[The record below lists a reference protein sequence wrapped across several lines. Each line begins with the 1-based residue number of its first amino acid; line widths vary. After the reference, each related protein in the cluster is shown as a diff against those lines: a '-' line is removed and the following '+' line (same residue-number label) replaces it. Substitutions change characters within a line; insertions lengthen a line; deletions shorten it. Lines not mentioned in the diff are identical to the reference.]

1 MKLQEGST
9 LKTGLYTVDRYIY
22 STDICEVYSGR
33 LTSTGQKIRIHRL
46 KDEFAENTEPFLEKA
61 RILSSVSDPS
71 LAVIADAFAEGTT
84 GAFVTIESEGSSLE
98 SLTMGK
104 RMAPERAEDIFRRIA
119 EATQKVHAAGQTLLD
134 LSPETVTVTF
144 SGMPVITDFA
154 IPVLPDGA
162 SAQTDPYYAPERYEA
177 HGSATVETDIYSLGA
192 ILYRMIVGENPPLSK
207 EIKDAGIDYPDNIP
221 FELADLI
228 DKAMEPRPNNRFYSV
243 ANMLADL
250 GGAQPQ
256 TVPPTA
262 PQPQPEP
269 APKPA
274 PKPTPETVPAPAPKP
289 EPQPEPAPKPVPE
302 PQPEP
307 KPKPTPEPIPAP
319 APAPQPQAEPTP
331 QPVPEPQPEPKPKP
345 TPEPIPAPAPAPQP
359 QAEPTPQPVPE
370 PQPEPKPQPTLEPV
384 PAPAPQPQPTPK
396 PVPEPQPAPKPQP
409 TPAPVPAS
417 APEPQPQPQPTPQP
431 TPEPVPAPAPQPQPE
446 PTPHPVPEPQPE
458 PKPQPTPESVP
469 EPEPVPAPVPEP
481 QPEPEPQP
489 APEPVPAPKPEPE
502 PQPVTPPM
510 PPQRPR
516 PEEHY
521 RPRIP
526 ESKPE
531 PSTEVTAKTNTSKTQ
546 PAPVHESEPRAK
558 SNSGSRKRAIIA
570 IVGVV
575 AAGIIAGIGYELF
588 SGSDNDNSETPVEAP
603 VIAEDTQGKDVT
615 DEPMEVDGI
624 RFTYSGLVNA
634 DNLPEGEGVATY
646 ESGLWTSY
654 EGEFRQGNR
663 HGHGT
668 LKYRNGD
675 SYTGKFVDGMYST
688 GTYRTAAAPDGSYDY
703 FTGDFTNGT
712 PYNGSWYH
720 SDGKEYQRVVNGNV
734 K

>member
-33 LTSTGQKIRIHRL
+33 LSSTGQKIRIHRL
-46 KDEFAENTEPFLEKA
+46 KDEFAGNTEPFLEKA

-71 LAVIADAFAEGTT
+71 LVVIADAFAEGTT
-84 GAFVTIESEGSSLE
+84 GAFVTIESEGSSLD

-104 RMAPERAEDIFRRIA
+104 RMAPERAEDIFRRVA

-144 SGMPVITDFA
+144 SGRPVITDFA

-162 SAQTDPYYAPERYEA
+162 STQTNPYYAPERYEA
-177 HGSATVETDIYSLGA
+177 HGSAAVETDIYSLGA
-192 ILYRMIVGENPPLSK
+192 ILYRMIVGENPPLSQ
-207 EIKDAGIDYPDNIP
+207 EIKDAGIDYPDNVP

-256 TVPPTA
+256 TVPPHAPQPQPQPIPKPAPEPAPIPKPGHAPQPTPEPVPEPVPEPA
-262 PQPQPEP
+262 PQPQPQPEP
-269 APKPA
+269 TPKPI
-274 PKPTPETVPAPAPKP
+274 P
-289 EPQPEPAPKPVPE
+289 EPQ

-319 APAPQPQAEPTP
+319 APQPQPR
-331 QPVPEPQPEPKPKP
+331 
-345 TPEPIPAPAPAPQP
+345 
-359 QAEPTPQPVPE
+359 
-370 PQPEPKPQPTLEPV
+370 
-384 PAPAPQPQPTPK
+384 PTPK
-396 PVPEPQPAPKPQP
+396 PVPEPQPVPAPKP
-409 TPAPVPAS
+409 
-417 APEPQPQPQPTPQP
+417 EPI
-431 TPEPVPAPAPQPQPE
+431 PEPVTA
-446 PTPHPVPEPQPE
+446 PQPE
-458 PKPQPTPESVP
+458 PKPQP
-469 EPEPVPAPVPEP
+469 
-481 QPEPEPQP
+481 EPEPQQ
-489 APEPVPAPKPEPE
+489 APESVPAPKPEPD
-502 PQPVTPPM
+502 PQPVTPQM

-526 ESKPE
+526 ESQPVTA
-531 PSTEVTAKTNTSKTQ
+531 TEVTAKTNTSHTQ
-546 PAPVHESEPRAK
+546 HASVNESEPRAE

-603 VIAEDTQGKDVT
+603 VIAEDKQGKDVT

-624 RFTYSGLVNA
+624 RFTYSGPVNA

>member
-22 STDICEVYSGR
+22 STDVCEVYSGR
-33 LTSTGQKIRIHRL
+33 LSSTGQKIRIHRL
-46 KDEFAENTEPFLEKA
+46 KDEFAGNTEPFLEKA

-71 LAVIADAFAEGTT
+71 LAVIADAFPEGTT
-84 GAFVTIESEGSSLE
+84 GAFVTIESEGSSLD

-104 RMAPERAEDIFRRIA
+104 RLAPERAEDIFRRIA

-207 EIKDAGIDYPDNIP
+207 EIKDAGIDYPDDIP

-250 GGAQPQ
+250 GGTQPQ

-269 APKPA
+269 MPKPA
-274 PKPTPETVPAPAPKP
+274 TE
-289 EPQPEPAPKPVPE
+289 PVPE
-302 PQPEP
+302 PQP
-307 KPKPTPEPIPAP
+307 TPEPQPAPKPQPAP
-319 APAPQPQAEPTP
+319 ASAPQPQP
-331 QPVPEPQPEPKPKP
+331 Q
-345 TPEPIPAPAPAPQP
+345 
-359 QAEPTPQPVPE
+359 
-370 PQPEPKPQPTLEPV
+370 
-384 PAPAPQPQPTPK
+384 PQPQPTPK
-396 PVPEPQPAPKPQP
+396 PVPEPQPTPKPQP
-409 TPAPVPAS
+409 
-417 APEPQPQPQPTPQP
+417 
-431 TPEPVPAPAPQPQPE
+431 VPAPTPQPQPE
-446 PTPHPVPEPQPE
+446 PTPAPA
-458 PKPQPTPESVP
+458 P
-469 EPEPVPAPVPEP
+469 EPEPEPAAEP
-481 QPEPEPQP
+481 LQKTEAQ
-489 APEPVPAPKPEPE
+489 PVPAPKPAPA
-502 PQPVTPPM
+502 PRPVTPPL
-510 PPQRPR
+510 PPQQPR

-531 PSTEVTAKTNTSKTQ
+531 PATEVAAKTNTSQTQ
-546 PAPVHESEPRAK
+546 HAPVHESEPRAE

-624 RFTYSGLVNA
+624 RFKYSGPVNA

>member
-33 LTSTGQKIRIHRL
+33 LSSTGQKIRIHRL
-46 KDEFAENTEPFLEKA
+46 KDEFAGNTEPFLEKA

-84 GAFVTIESEGSSLE
+84 GAFVTIESEGSSLD

-162 SAQTDPYYAPERYEA
+162 SAQTNPYYAPERYEA
-177 HGSATVETDIYSLGA
+177 HGSAAVETDIYSLGA

-256 TVPPTA
+256 TVPPTT

-269 APKPA
+269 EPAPIPKP
-274 PKPTPETVPAPAPKP
+274 EPAPVPEP
-289 EPQPEPAPKPVPE
+289 VSEPQPEPAP
-302 PQPEP
+302 Q
-307 KPKPTPEPIPAP
+307 PTPEPIPAP
-319 APAPQPQAEPTP
+319 APQPQPQ
-331 QPVPEPQPEPKPKP
+331 PQPEPAPQP
-345 TPEPIPAPAPAPQP
+345 TPEPIPAPAPQ
-359 QAEPTPQPVPE
+359 
-370 PQPEPKPQPTLEPV
+370 
-384 PAPAPQPQPTPK
+384 
-396 PVPEPQPAPKPQP
+396 
-409 TPAPVPAS
+409 
-417 APEPQPQPQPTPQP
+417 PQPQPQPEPAPQP
-431 TPEPVPAPAPQPQPE
+431 TPEPVPAPAPKPQ
-446 PTPHPVPEPQPE
+446 PQPE
-458 PKPQPTPESVP
+458 PKP
-469 EPEPVPAPVPEP
+469 EPVTAP

-489 APEPVPAPKPEPE
+489 APEPVPAPKPAPD
-502 PQPVTPPM
+502 PQPVTPQM
-510 PPQRPR
+510 PPKRPR

-546 PAPVHESEPRAK
+546 PAPVHESEPRAE

-624 RFTYSGLVNA
+624 RFTYSGPVNA

>member
-33 LTSTGQKIRIHRL
+33 LSSTGQKIRIHRL
-46 KDEFAENTEPFLEKA
+46 KDEFAGNTEPFLEKA

-84 GAFVTIESEGSSLE
+84 GAFVTIESEGSSLD

-162 SAQTDPYYAPERYEA
+162 SAQTNPYYAPERYEA
-177 HGSATVETDIYSLGA
+177 HGSAAVETDIYSLGA

-256 TVPPTA
+256 TVPPTT

-269 APKPA
+269 EPAPIPKP
-274 PKPTPETVPAPAPKP
+274 EPAPVPEP
-289 EPQPEPAPKPVPE
+289 VSEPQPEPAP
-302 PQPEP
+302 Q
-307 KPKPTPEPIPAP
+307 PTPEPIPAP
-319 APAPQPQAEPTP
+319 APQ
-331 QPVPEPQPEPKPKP
+331 
-345 TPEPIPAPAPAPQP
+345 
-359 QAEPTPQPVPE
+359 
-370 PQPEPKPQPTLEPV
+370 
-384 PAPAPQPQPTPK
+384 
-396 PVPEPQPAPKPQP
+396 
-409 TPAPVPAS
+409 
-417 APEPQPQPQPTPQP
+417 PQPQPQPEPAPQP
-431 TPEPVPAPAPQPQPE
+431 TPEPVPAPAPKPQ
-446 PTPHPVPEPQPE
+446 PQPE
-458 PKPQPTPESVP
+458 PKP
-469 EPEPVPAPVPEP
+469 EPVTAP

-489 APEPVPAPKPEPE
+489 APEPVPAPKPAPD
-502 PQPVTPPM
+502 PQPVTPQM
-510 PPQRPR
+510 PPKRPR

-546 PAPVHESEPRAK
+546 PAPVHESEPRAE

-624 RFTYSGLVNA
+624 RFTYSGPVNA

>member
-1 MKLQEGST
+1 
-9 LKTGLYTVDRYIY
+9 
-22 STDICEVYSGR
+22 
-33 LTSTGQKIRIHRL
+33 
-46 KDEFAENTEPFLEKA
+46 
-61 RILSSVSDPS
+61 
-71 LAVIADAFAEGTT
+71 
-84 GAFVTIESEGSSLE
+84 
-98 SLTMGK
+98 
-104 RMAPERAEDIFRRIA
+104 MAPERAENIFRRIA

-162 SAQTDPYYAPERYEA
+162 SSQTNPYYAPERYEA

-256 TVPPTA
+256 TVPPT
-262 PQPQPEP
+262 PPQPESAP
-269 APKPA
+269 IPKPE
-274 PKPTPETVPAPAPKP
+274 PTPEAVPAPAPKP
-289 EPQPEPAPKPVPE
+289 EPQLEPAP
-302 PQPEP
+302 Q
-307 KPKPTPEPIPAP
+307 PTPEPIPAP
-319 APAPQPQAEPTP
+319 APQPQPQPTP
-331 QPVPEPQPEPKPKP
+331 KLVPEPQP
-345 TPEPIPAPAPAPQP
+345 A
-359 QAEPTPQPVPE
+359 PTPQ
-370 PQPEPKPQPTLEPV
+370 PV
-384 PAPAPQPQPTPK
+384 PAPAPQPQPQ
-396 PVPEPQPAPKPQP
+396 PEP
-409 TPAPVPAS
+409 TPAPEPA
-417 APEPQPQPQPTPQP
+417 PQPQPQP
-431 TPEPVPAPAPQPQPE
+431 E
-446 PTPHPVPEPQPE
+446 
-458 PKPQPTPESVP
+458 P
-469 EPEPVPAPVPEP
+469 EPEA
-481 QPEPEPQP
+481 QP

-531 PSTEVTAKTNTSKTQ
+531 PTTEVADKANTSPTQ
-546 PAPVHESEPRAK
+546 PVSVHESEPRAE

-603 VIAEDTQGKDVT
+603 VIAEDKQGKDVT

-624 RFTYSGLVNA
+624 RFTYSGPVNA

>member
-33 LTSTGQKIRIHRL
+33 LSSTGQKIRIHRL
-46 KDEFAENTEPFLEKA
+46 KDEFAGNTEPFLEKA

-71 LAVIADAFAEGTT
+71 LAVIVDAFTEGTT
-84 GAFVTIESEGSSLE
+84 GAFVTIESEGSSLD

-207 EIKDAGIDYPDNIP
+207 EIKDAGIDYPNDIP

-250 GGAQPQ
+250 GGTQPQ
-256 TVPPTA
+256 TVPPT
-262 PQPQPEP
+262 
-269 APKPA
+269 
-274 PKPTPETVPAPAPKP
+274 
-289 EPQPEPAPKPVPE
+289 
-302 PQPEP
+302 
-307 KPKPTPEPIPAP
+307 
-319 APAPQPQAEPTP
+319 
-331 QPVPEPQPEPKPKP
+331 
-345 TPEPIPAPAPAPQP
+345 
-359 QAEPTPQPVPE
+359 
-370 PQPEPKPQPTLEPV
+370 
-384 PAPAPQPQPTPK
+384 APQPQPTPK

-546 PAPVHESEPRAK
+546 PAPVHESEPRAE

-603 VIAEDTQGKDVT
+603 VIAEDKQGKDVT

-624 RFTYSGLVNA
+624 RFTYSGPVNA

>member
-33 LTSTGQKIRIHRL
+33 LSSTGQKIRIHRL
-46 KDEFAENTEPFLEKA
+46 KDEFAGNTEPFLEKA

-84 GAFVTIESEGSSLE
+84 GAFVTIESEGSSLD

-119 EATQKVHAAGQTLLD
+119 AATQKVHAAGQTLLD

-162 SAQTDPYYAPERYEA
+162 SSQTNPYYAPERYEA

-269 APKPA
+269 APIPKPG
-274 PKPTPETVPAPAPKP
+274 PTPEAVPAPAPKP
-289 EPQPEPAPKPVPE
+289 EPQP
-302 PQPEP
+302 
-307 KPKPTPEPIPAP
+307 
-319 APAPQPQAEPTP
+319 
-331 QPVPEPQPEPKPKP
+331 
-345 TPEPIPAPAPAPQP
+345 
-359 QAEPTPQPVPE
+359 
-370 PQPEPKPQPTLEPV
+370 
-384 PAPAPQPQPTPK
+384 K
-396 PVPEPQPAPKPQP
+396 PVPEPQPAPAPQ
-409 TPAPVPAS
+409 
-417 APEPQPQPQPTPQP
+417 
-431 TPEPVPAPAPQPQPE
+431 PQPQPE
-446 PTPHPVPEPQPE
+446 PTPAPAPEPAPQPQPQPE
-458 PKPQPTPESVP
+458 
-469 EPEPVPAPVPEP
+469 
-481 QPEPEPQP
+481 PEPEPQP
-489 APEPVPAPKPEPE
+489 APEPVPAPKPEPD
-502 PQPVTPPM
+502 PQPVTPQM

-546 PAPVHESEPRAK
+546 PAPVHESEPRTE

-624 RFTYSGLVNA
+624 RFTYSGPVNA

>member
-119 EATQKVHAAGQTLLD
+119 AATQKVHAAGQTLLD

-162 SAQTDPYYAPERYEA
+162 SSQTNPYYAPERYEA

-243 ANMLADL
+243 ANMVADL

-256 TVPPTA
+256 TVSPTA

-269 APKPA
+269 APKPE
-274 PKPTPETVPAPAPKP
+274 PEPVS
-289 EPQPEPAPKPVPE
+289 EPQP
-302 PQPEP
+302 
-307 KPKPTPEPIPAP
+307 T
-319 APAPQPQAEPTP
+319 
-331 QPVPEPQPEPKPKP
+331 
-345 TPEPIPAPAPAPQP
+345 
-359 QAEPTPQPVPE
+359 
-370 PQPEPKPQPTLEPV
+370 
-384 PAPAPQPQPTPK
+384 
-396 PVPEPQPAPKPQP
+396 PEPQPAPKPQP
-409 TPAPVPAS
+409 APAS
-417 APEPQPQPQPTPQP
+417 APQPQPQPEPEPEPEPTPKPVSEPQPAPKPQPVPAPEPQP
-431 TPEPVPAPAPQPQPE
+431 TPEPVPEPQPQPE
-446 PTPHPVPEPQPE
+446 PAPQPTPKPVPVPKPVPEPVPAPAPKPQPEPEPTPEPAPKSEPIPEPVPEPQP
-458 PKPQPTPESVP
+458 
-469 EPEPVPAPVPEP
+469 
-481 QPEPEPQP
+481 
-489 APEPVPAPKPEPE
+489 VPAPKPAPA
-502 PQPVTPPM
+502 PRPVTPPL
-510 PPQRPR
+510 PPQQPR

-531 PSTEVTAKTNTSKTQ
+531 PATEVAAKTNTSQTQ
-546 PAPVHESEPRAK
+546 HAPVHESEPRAE

-588 SGSDNDNSETPVEAP
+588 SGSDNDNSESPVAAP
-603 VIAEDTQGKDVT
+603 VIAEDTQGKEVT

-624 RFTYSGLVNA
+624 RFSYTGPVNA

>member
-33 LTSTGQKIRIHRL
+33 LSSTGQKIRIHRL
-46 KDEFAENTEPFLEKA
+46 KDEFAGNTEPFLEKA

-71 LAVIADAFAEGTT
+71 LAVIANAFAEGTT
-84 GAFVTIESEGSSLE
+84 GAFVTIESEGSSLD

-104 RMAPERAEDIFRRIA
+104 RMAPERAENIFQRIA

-162 SAQTDPYYAPERYEA
+162 SSQTNPYYAPERYEA

-256 TVPPTA
+256 TVPPTP

-274 PKPTPETVPAPAPKP
+274 PEPVSEPQPTPEPVPAPAPKP
-289 EPQPEPAPKPVPE
+289 EPQPEPA
-302 PQPEP
+302 
-307 KPKPTPEPIPAP
+307 
-319 APAPQPQAEPTP
+319 
-331 QPVPEPQPEPKPKP
+331 
-345 TPEPIPAPAPAPQP
+345 
-359 QAEPTPQPVPE
+359 
-370 PQPEPKPQPTLEPV
+370 
-384 PAPAPQPQPTPK
+384 
-396 PVPEPQPAPKPQP
+396 
-409 TPAPVPAS
+409 
-417 APEPQPQPQPTPQP
+417 PQP
-431 TPEPVPAPAPQPQPE
+431 TPEPVPAPAPQPQPQ
-446 PTPHPVPEPQPE
+446 PTPKLVPGPQPA
-458 PKPQPTPESVP
+458 PKPQPTPESEP
-469 EPEPVPAPVPEP
+469 QPAPEPVPAPAPKPEPQPEPAPQPVPEP
-481 QPEPEPQP
+481 QPAPKPQPTPEPIPAPAPQPQPEPTPAPEPAPQPQPQPEPEPEPQP

-546 PAPVHESEPRAK
+546 PAPVHESEPRAE

-603 VIAEDTQGKDVT
+603 VIAEDKQGKDVT

-624 RFTYSGLVNA
+624 RFTYTGPVNA

>member
-33 LTSTGQKIRIHRL
+33 LSSTGQKIRIHRL
-46 KDEFAENTEPFLEKA
+46 KDEFAGNTEPFLEKA

-84 GAFVTIESEGSSLE
+84 GAFVTIESEGSSLD

-119 EATQKVHAAGQTLLD
+119 AATQKVHAAGQTLLD

-269 APKPA
+269 APKPEPTPQPQPEPA
-274 PKPTPETVPAPAPKP
+274 PKPEPIPEPVTAPQHEPEPQPGPAPQPTPESAPQPAPEPVPAPAPKP
-289 EPQPEPAPKPVPE
+289 EPQPEPAPQPVPE
-302 PQPEP
+302 PQPAP
-307 KPKPTPEPIPAP
+307 KPQPTPEPIPAP
-319 APAPQPQAEPTP
+319 APQ
-331 QPVPEPQPEPKPKP
+331 
-345 TPEPIPAPAPAPQP
+345 
-359 QAEPTPQPVPE
+359 
-370 PQPEPKPQPTLEPV
+370 
-384 PAPAPQPQPTPK
+384 PQPQPTPK
-396 PVPEPQPAPKPQP
+396 PVPEPQPAPAPQ
-409 TPAPVPAS
+409 
-417 APEPQPQPQPTPQP
+417 
-431 TPEPVPAPAPQPQPE
+431 PVPAPAPQPQPQPE
-446 PTPHPVPEPQPE
+446 PTPAPAPEPAPQPQPQPE
-458 PKPQPTPESVP
+458 
-469 EPEPVPAPVPEP
+469 
-481 QPEPEPQP
+481 PEPEPQP
-489 APEPVPAPKPEPE
+489 APEPVTAPKPEPD
-502 PQPVTPPM
+502 PQPVTPQM

-546 PAPVHESEPRAK
+546 PAPVHESEPRAE

-624 RFTYSGLVNA
+624 RFTYSGPVNA

>member
-33 LTSTGQKIRIHRL
+33 LSSTGQKIRIHRL
-46 KDEFAENTEPFLEKA
+46 KDEFAGNTEPFLEKA

-256 TVPPTA
+256 TVPPTPPQPQPEPA
-262 PQPQPEP
+262 PIPKPEPAPVPEPVSEPQPTPEPIPAPAPQPQPQPEP
-269 APKPA
+269 APKPQ
-274 PKPTPETVPAPAPKP
+274 PQPEPMPQPQPQPEPTPQPQPERAPKP
-289 EPQPEPAPKPVPE
+289 EPQPEPAP
-302 PQPEP
+302 Q
-307 KPKPTPEPIPAP
+307 
-319 APAPQPQAEPTP
+319 
-331 QPVPEPQPEPKPKP
+331 
-345 TPEPIPAPAPAPQP
+345 
-359 QAEPTPQPVPE
+359 
-370 PQPEPKPQPTLEPV
+370 
-384 PAPAPQPQPTPK
+384 
-396 PVPEPQPAPKPQP
+396 PVPEPQPAPK
-409 TPAPVPAS
+409 
-417 APEPQPQPQPTPQP
+417 PQP
-431 TPEPVPAPAPQPQPE
+431 TPEPVPAPAPQPQPR
-446 PTPHPVPEPQPE
+446 PTPKPVPEPQPA
-458 PKPQPTPESVP
+458 PAPQ
-469 EPEPVPAPVPEP
+469 PVPAPAPQPQPQPEPTPAPAPEPAPQPQP
-481 QPEPEPQP
+481 QPEPEPEPQP
-489 APEPVPAPKPEPE
+489 TPEPIPAPAPKPEPD
-502 PQPVTPPM
+502 PQPVTPQM

-546 PAPVHESEPRAK
+546 PAPVHESEPRAE

-575 AAGIIAGIGYELF
+575 AAGIIAGIGYGLF
-588 SGSDNDNSETPVEAP
+588 SGSDNDNSATPVEAP

-624 RFTYSGLVNA
+624 RFTYTGPVNA

>member
-33 LTSTGQKIRIHRL
+33 LSSTGQKIRIHRL
-46 KDEFAENTEPFLEKA
+46 KDEFAGNTEPFLEKA

-162 SAQTDPYYAPERYEA
+162 SSQTNPYYAPERYEA

-269 APKPA
+269 API
-274 PKPTPETVPAPAPKP
+274 PKPGPTPQAVPAPAPKP
-289 EPQPEPAPKPVPE
+289 EPQQEPAP
-302 PQPEP
+302 Q
-307 KPKPTPEPIPAP
+307 PTPEPIPAP
-319 APAPQPQAEPTP
+319 APQ
-331 QPVPEPQPEPKPKP
+331 
-345 TPEPIPAPAPAPQP
+345 
-359 QAEPTPQPVPE
+359 
-370 PQPEPKPQPTLEPV
+370 PV
-384 PAPAPQPQPTPK
+384 PAPAPQPQPQ
-396 PVPEPQPAPKPQP
+396 PEP
-409 TPAPVPAS
+409 TPAPEPA
-417 APEPQPQPQPTPQP
+417 PQPQPQP
-431 TPEPVPAPAPQPQPE
+431 E
-446 PTPHPVPEPQPE
+446 
-458 PKPQPTPESVP
+458 
-469 EPEPVPAPVPEP
+469 
-481 QPEPEPQP
+481 PEPEPQP
-489 APEPVPAPKPEPE
+489 APEPVPDPKPEPD
-502 PQPVTPPM
+502 PQPVTPQM

-546 PAPVHESEPRAK
+546 PAPVHESEPRTE

-624 RFTYSGLVNA
+624 RFTYSGPVNA

>member
-33 LTSTGQKIRIHRL
+33 LSSTGQKIRIHRL
-46 KDEFAENTEPFLEKA
+46 KDEFAGNTEPFLEKA

-84 GAFVTIESEGSSLE
+84 GAFVTIESEGSSLD

-256 TVPPTA
+256 TVPPTPPQPQPEPA
-262 PQPQPEP
+262 PIPKPEPAPVPEPVSEPQPTPEPIPAPAPQPQPQPEP
-269 APKPA
+269 APKPQ
-274 PKPTPETVPAPAPKP
+274 PQPEPTPQPQP
-289 EPQPEPAPKPVPE
+289 EPQPEPA
-302 PQPEP
+302 
-307 KPKPTPEPIPAP
+307 
-319 APAPQPQAEPTP
+319 
-331 QPVPEPQPEPKPKP
+331 
-345 TPEPIPAPAPAPQP
+345 
-359 QAEPTPQPVPE
+359 
-370 PQPEPKPQPTLEPV
+370 L
-384 PAPAPQPQPTPK
+384 
-396 PVPEPQPAPKPQP
+396 
-409 TPAPVPAS
+409 
-417 APEPQPQPQPTPQP
+417 QP
-431 TPEPVPAPAPQPQPE
+431 TPEPVPAPAPKPQPQPE
-446 PTPHPVPEPQPE
+446 PAPHPVPEPQPE
-458 PKPQPTPESVP
+458 PKPQPTPE
-469 EPEPVPAPVPEP
+469 PVPAPAPQPVPAPAPQPQPQPEP
-481 QPEPEPQP
+481 TPAPEPAPQPQPQPEPEPEPQP
-489 APEPVPAPKPEPE
+489 APEPVPAPKPEPD
-502 PQPVTPPM
+502 PQPVTPQM

-546 PAPVHESEPRAK
+546 PAPVHESEPRAE
-558 SNSGSRKRAIIA
+558 STSGSRKRAIIA

-575 AAGIIAGIGYELF
+575 AAGFIAGIGYELF

-624 RFTYSGLVNA
+624 RFTYSGPVNA

-688 GTYRTAAAPDGSYDY
+688 GTYRTAAASDGSYDY

>member
-33 LTSTGQKIRIHRL
+33 LSSTGQKIRIHRL
-46 KDEFAENTEPFLEKA
+46 KDEFAGNTEPFLEKA

-84 GAFVTIESEGSSLE
+84 GAFVTIESEGSSLD

-104 RMAPERAEDIFRRIA
+104 RMAPERAENIFRRIA

-162 SAQTDPYYAPERYEA
+162 SSQTNLYYAPERYEA

-269 APKPA
+269 API
-274 PKPTPETVPAPAPKP
+274 PKPGPTPQAVPAPAPKP
-289 EPQPEPAPKPVPE
+289 EPQQEPAP
-302 PQPEP
+302 Q
-307 KPKPTPEPIPAP
+307 PTPEPIPAP
-319 APAPQPQAEPTP
+319 APQ
-331 QPVPEPQPEPKPKP
+331 
-345 TPEPIPAPAPAPQP
+345 
-359 QAEPTPQPVPE
+359 
-370 PQPEPKPQPTLEPV
+370 
-384 PAPAPQPQPTPK
+384 PQPQPTPK
-396 PVPEPQPAPKPQP
+396 LVPEPQPAPKPQP
-409 TPAPVPAS
+409 TPES
-417 APEPQPQPQPTPQP
+417 EPQPA
-431 TPEPVPAPAPQPQPE
+431 PE
-446 PTPHPVPEPQPE
+446 PVPEPQPE
-458 PKPQPTPESVP
+458 PKPQPTPEP
-469 EPEPVPAPVPEP
+469 IPAPAPQPQPRPTPKPVPEP
-481 QPEPEPQP
+481 QPAPAPQPVPAPAPQPQPQPEPTPAPAPEPAPQPQPQPEPEPEAQP

-531 PSTEVTAKTNTSKTQ
+531 PTTEVADKANTSPTQ
-546 PAPVHESEPRAK
+546 PVSVHESEPRAE

-575 AAGIIAGIGYELF
+575 AAGIIAGIGYGLF

-603 VIAEDTQGKDVT
+603 VIAEDKQGKDVT

-624 RFTYSGLVNA
+624 RFTYSGPVNA

>member
-33 LTSTGQKIRIHRL
+33 LSSTGQKIRIHRL
-46 KDEFAENTEPFLEKA
+46 KDEFAGNTEPFLEKA

-274 PKPTPETVPAPAPKP
+274 PEPVSEPVSEPQPTPEPVTAPAPKP
-289 EPQPEPAPKPVPE
+289 EPKPEPAP
-302 PQPEP
+302 Q
-307 KPKPTPEPIPAP
+307 PTPEPIP
-319 APAPQPQAEPTP
+319 APAPQPQAEPTS
-331 QPVPEPQPEPKPKP
+331 Q
-345 TPEPIPAPAPAPQP
+345 
-359 QAEPTPQPVPE
+359 
-370 PQPEPKPQPTLEPV
+370 
-384 PAPAPQPQPTPK
+384 

-409 TPAPVPAS
+409 TP
-417 APEPQPQPQPTPQP
+417 EPQPAAAPQ
-431 TPEPVPAPAPQPQPE
+431 PVPAPAPQPQPQPE
-446 PTPHPVPEPQPE
+446 PTPEPAPEPAPQPQPQPE
-458 PKPQPTPESVP
+458 
-469 EPEPVPAPVPEP
+469 
-481 QPEPEPQP
+481 PEPEPQP
-489 APEPVPAPKPEPE
+489 APEPVPAPKPEPD
-502 PQPVTPPM
+502 PQPVTPQM

-531 PSTEVTAKTNTSKTQ
+531 PSTEVTAKTDTSKTQ

-624 RFTYSGLVNA
+624 RFTYTGPVNA

-703 FTGDFTNGT
+703 FTGNFTNGT

>member
-33 LTSTGQKIRIHRL
+33 LSSTGQKIRIHRL
-46 KDEFAENTEPFLEKA
+46 KDEFAGNTEPFLEKA

-84 GAFVTIESEGSSLE
+84 GAFVTIESEGSSLD

-104 RMAPERAEDIFRRIA
+104 RMAPERAEDIFRRLA

-269 APKPA
+269 API
-274 PKPTPETVPAPAPKP
+274 PKP
-289 EPQPEPAPKPVPE
+289 EPASVPE
-302 PQPEP
+302 PVSEP
-307 KPKPTPEPIPAP
+307 QPTPEPIPAP
-319 APAPQPQAEPTP
+319 APQPQPQPEPAPKPQPQPEPTP
-331 QPVPEPQPEPKPKP
+331 QPQPERAPKPEPIPEPVTAPQPEPEPQPEP
-345 TPEPIPAPAPAPQP
+345 APQ
-359 QAEPTPQPVPE
+359 
-370 PQPEPKPQPTLEPV
+370 
-384 PAPAPQPQPTPK
+384 

-409 TPAPVPAS
+409 TPEPIPAPAPQPQPRPTPKPV
-417 APEPQPQPQPTPQP
+417 PEPQPAPAPQ
-431 TPEPVPAPAPQPQPE
+431 PVPAPAPQPQPQPE
-446 PTPHPVPEPQPE
+446 PTPAPEPAPQPQPQPE
-458 PKPQPTPESVP
+458 
-469 EPEPVPAPVPEP
+469 
-481 QPEPEPQP
+481 PEPEPQP
-489 APEPVPAPKPEPE
+489 APEPVPAPKPEPD
-502 PQPVTPPM
+502 PQPVTPQM

-546 PAPVHESEPRAK
+546 PAPVHESEPRAE
-558 SNSGSRKRAIIA
+558 SNSGSRKRTIIA

-575 AAGIIAGIGYELF
+575 AAGIIAGIGYGLF

-603 VIAEDTQGKDVT
+603 VIAEDKQGKDVT

-624 RFTYSGLVNA
+624 RFTYSGPVNA

>member
-33 LTSTGQKIRIHRL
+33 LSSTGQKIRIHRL
-46 KDEFAENTEPFLEKA
+46 KDEFAGNTEPFLEKA

-84 GAFVTIESEGSSLE
+84 GAFVTIESEGSTLE

-154 IPVLPDGA
+154 IPELPDGA
-162 SAQTDPYYAPERYEA
+162 SSQTNPYYAPERYEA

-269 APKPA
+269 EPA
-274 PKPTPETVPAPAPKP
+274 PIPKP
-289 EPQPEPAPKPVPE
+289 EPAPVPE
-302 PQPEP
+302 PVSE
-307 KPKPTPEPIPAP
+307 
-319 APAPQPQAEPTP
+319 
-331 QPVPEPQPEPKPKP
+331 
-345 TPEPIPAPAPAPQP
+345 
-359 QAEPTPQPVPE
+359 
-370 PQPEPKPQPTLEPV
+370 
-384 PAPAPQPQPTPK
+384 
-396 PVPEPQPAPKPQP
+396 
-409 TPAPVPAS
+409 
-417 APEPQPQPQPTPQP
+417 PQP
-431 TPEPVPAPAPQPQPE
+431 TPEPVPAPAPQPQPQ
-446 PTPHPVPEPQPE
+446 PTPKLIPEPQSA
-458 PKPQPTPESVP
+458 PKPQPTPEP
-469 EPEPVPAPVPEP
+469 IPAPAPQPQPQTQPEP
-481 QPEPEPQP
+481 QPQPQPEPTPKPQP
-489 APEPVPAPKPEPE
+489 APEPVPAPKPEPD
-502 PQPVTPPM
+502 PQPVTPQM

-546 PAPVHESEPRAK
+546 PAPVHESEPRTE

-624 RFTYSGLVNA
+624 RFTYSGPVNA

>member
-71 LAVIADAFAEGTT
+71 LAVIANAFAEGTT
-84 GAFVTIESEGSSLE
+84 GAFVTIESEGSSLD

-104 RMAPERAEDIFRRIA
+104 RMAPERAENIFRRIA

-162 SAQTDPYYAPERYEA
+162 SSQTNPYYAPERYEA

-274 PKPTPETVPAPAPKP
+274 PEPVSEPVSEPQPTSEPIPAPAPQPQPQPEPAPKPQPQPEPTPQPQPERAPKPEPIPEPVTAPQPEP
-289 EPQPEPAPKPVPE
+289 EPQPEPAP
-302 PQPEP
+302 Q
-307 KPKPTPEPIPAP
+307 PTPEPIPAP
-319 APAPQPQAEPTP
+319 APQPQPQPEPAP
-331 QPVPEPQPEPKPKP
+331 HPVPEPQP
-345 TPEPIPAPAPAPQP
+345 APAPQ
-359 QAEPTPQPVPE
+359 
-370 PQPEPKPQPTLEPV
+370 PV
-384 PAPAPQPQPTPK
+384 PAPAPQPQPQ
-396 PVPEPQPAPKPQP
+396 PEP
-409 TPAPVPAS
+409 TPAPEPA
-417 APEPQPQPQPTPQP
+417 PQPQPQP
-431 TPEPVPAPAPQPQPE
+431 E
-446 PTPHPVPEPQPE
+446 
-458 PKPQPTPESVP
+458 
-469 EPEPVPAPVPEP
+469 
-481 QPEPEPQP
+481 
-489 APEPVPAPKPEPE
+489 PEPE
-502 PQPVTPPM
+502 PQPVTPQM

-546 PAPVHESEPRAK
+546 PAPVHESEPRAE

>member
-33 LTSTGQKIRIHRL
+33 LSSTGQKIRIHRL
-46 KDEFAENTEPFLEKA
+46 KDEFAGNTEPFLEKA

-84 GAFVTIESEGSSLE
+84 GAFVTIESEGSSLD

-104 RMAPERAEDIFRRIA
+104 RMAPERAENIFRRIA

-269 APKPA
+269 APIPKPG
-274 PKPTPETVPAPAPKP
+274 PTPEAVPAPAPKP
-289 EPQPEPAPKPVPE
+289 EPQLEPAP
-302 PQPEP
+302 Q
-307 KPKPTPEPIPAP
+307 PTPEP
-319 APAPQPQAEPTP
+319 
-331 QPVPEPQPEPKPKP
+331 VPE
-345 TPEPIPAPAPAPQP
+345 
-359 QAEPTPQPVPE
+359 
-370 PQPEPKPQPTLEPV
+370 
-384 PAPAPQPQPTPK
+384 PAPQPQPQPEPTPK
-396 PVPEPQPAPKPQP
+396 PIPEPQPAPKPQP
-409 TPAPVPAS
+409 TPEPIPAPA
-417 APEPQPQPQPTPQP
+417 PQPQPRPRPTPKPVSELQP
-431 TPEPVPAPAPQPQPE
+431 APAPQPVPAPAPQPQPQPE
-446 PTPHPVPEPQPE
+446 PTPAPAPQPA
-458 PKPQPTPESVP
+458 PQPQ
-469 EPEPVPAPVPEP
+469 P
-481 QPEPEPQP
+481 QPEPEPEAQP

-531 PSTEVTAKTNTSKTQ
+531 PTTEVADKANTSKTQ
-546 PAPVHESEPRAK
+546 PAPVHESEPRAE

-624 RFTYSGLVNA
+624 RFTYSGPVNA